1 MSIWRLPHTVIIQL
15 KRFSFRNFIWRDKID
30 KMVEFPT
37 RFVLNFIC
45 FCFQKCTEIKISCI
59 ISKVGAMFDVGQKQ
73 HTLTKIKHPQVGA
86 MYLVK
91 IFDFLKQPMFTIFD
105 PYILIPTRHVSSY
118 DLNLVLI
125 IYSSPYFDPQI
136 FYGGCIS
143 VSISHFTKFNIFKFH
158 CTCFYLMYNG
168 AHITQ
173 N

>member
-59 ISKVGAMFDVGQKQ
+59 ISKVGVMFDVGQNQ

-91 IFDFLKQPMFTIFD
+91 GFDFLKQPYVHHIWSIHFDTNQACVIIWPRPRINNLLFTIFWSTNVLWRM
-105 PYILIPTRHVSSY
+105 YI
-118 DLNLVLI
+118 
-125 IYSSPYFDPQI
+125 
-136 FYGGCIS
+136 CIHKS
-143 VSISHFTKFNIFKFH
+143 L
-158 CTCFYLMYNG
+158 Y
-168 AHITQ
+168 
-173 N
+173 